1 MIYANEMIE
10 ASRGQLLSGMTERE
24 QVDALKTLLHK
35 LYDMRGLEPVE
46 KDINPAV
53 SDIMIEARKRYR
65 GITTDEIALAF
76 KYGITE
82 NFGKDARIIPSNL
95 LMWLERYM
103 TAPERLQAVSDSR
116 TAERFQIARLEN
128 NQAEI
133 DRRNAEFRQNAPRK
147 EWERFKA
154 NGGRLDILV
163 DGYAAAVYDALDQR
177 GKIRVKPET
186 LEQAQKRARAELLH
200 EAHRKRGVSVAVTA
214 GLDFGN
220 GEAFRTKRILLETY
234 FRNLA
239 ARGVELS

>member
-10 ASRGQLLSGMTERE
+10 ASRGQIFAGMTDKE
-24 QVDALKTLLHK
+24 QASFFSTEVHR
-35 LYDMRGLEPVE
+35 LYDMKGIEPSE
-46 KDINPAV
+46 KDVPKWVEELVAGV
-53 SDIMIEARKRYR
+53 RRFK
-65 GITTDEIALAF
+65 GITAEEIALAL
-76 KYGITE
+76 KYGLAE
-82 NFGKDARIIPSNL
+82 NFSKDTRLVCSNFL
-95 LMWLERYM
+95 LWIERYM
-103 TAPERLQAVSDSR
+103 THPERLEAVQGSR
-116 TAERFQIARLEN
+116 AAERRQDALLLN
-128 NQAEI
+128 NEAEI
-133 DRRNAEFRQNAPRK
+133 ARRNAEFRQNAPRR

-200 EAHRKRGVSVAVTA
+200 EAHRKRGVSVAVAA

-220 GEAFRTKRILLETY
+220 GEEYRTKRILLETY